1 MIESLIEIGIKGAL
15 IYLGVINI
23 VAFVLYGIDKWKA
36 AHDKWRIKEATLI
49 GSAVIGGSIGALAGM
64 KVFRH
69 KTKHK
74 KFTIGVPVILA
85 IQVAAVLYA
94 LFKF

>member
-1 MIESLIEIGIKGAL
+1 MIDSFIEIGIKGAL
-15 IYLGVINI
+15 IYLGVINL

-36 AHDKWRIKEATLI
+36 THGKWRIKEATLI
-49 GSAVIGGSIGALAGM
+49 GIAIVGGSIGALVGM
-64 KVFRH
+64 KAFRH